1 MTTVWHRSE
10 LAGERRG
17 GREKALLLVE
27 ITSTYVRVRWLLA
40 RKGLRRT
47 LAQLRDGT
55 PAESGPVKREQQI
68 AAVRLG
74 FVVGKVLDPLP
85 LDSRCLMRS
94 LVLTAMLARRRI
106 ASSVVIGVRTKPAF
120 AAHAWVEID
129 GVAVLPAGRYGRV
142 VEV

>member
-10 LAGERRG
+10 LAGERRS

-27 ITSTYVRVRWLLA
+27 VTSTYVRVRWLLA
-40 RKGLRRT
+40 RKGLRPT
-47 LAQLRDGT
+47 VAQLRAGT
-55 PAESGPVKREQQI
+55 QAESGPVKREQQI

-74 FVVGKVLDPLP
+74 FVVGKVLEPLP

-94 LVLTAMLARRRI
+94 LVVTAMLARRRI
-106 ASSVVIGVRTKPAF
+106 ASSVVIGVRPEPAF

-129 GVAVLPAGRYGRV
+129 GVAVLPPGRYGRV